1 MYVKEFDMSK
11 ALFKKKKLKTHSQLK
26 TAYTQCKSE
35 QQPVARKGTLIQLK
49 QQIQFF
55 LELIQNLPRNCKKI
69 GEVKKKIRKIK
80 TVQVPMCLFF

>member
-1 MYVKEFDMSK
+1 MYIKEFNMSK
-11 ALFKKKKLKTHSQLK
+11 ALFKKNKLKSHSQLK

-35 QQPVARKGTLIQLK
+35 QQSVTRKGTLIQLK

-69 GEVKKKIRKIK
+69 GEVKKKNKK
-80 TVQVPMCLFF
+80 N

>member
-35 QQPVARKGTLIQLK
+35 QQSVTRKGTLIQLK

-55 LELIQNLPRNCKKI
+55 PRAYLESAQKLQENWRS
-69 GEVKKKIRKIK
+69 
-80 TVQVPMCLFF
+80 